1 MRAQIRPG
9 ATDGD
14 WIRTLAGVLIVALQL
29 FPLYWMISASL
40 QPREALLAPSPQWLP
55 LPPLLDS
62 YIAVADEQVANILTS
77 CIVAGATAL
86 LSLIVAAPAAYALV
100 VFRMRWTTLFV
111 LGLLVAQMIPHVV
124 MANALY
130 AIYARIGLLNSY
142 GGLILADS
150 TMGVPFAILILR
162 AFMSTLPRTL
172 VEAALCDGAGYWG
185 AFFRIILPL
194 SRNGLIT
201 SGLFCFL
208 FAWSDFI
215 FALTM
220 GTKQQIVPITLGIY
234 MYIGTENVDWN
245 AIMATAVLA
254 SIPPIAL
261 LLFGQRH
268 IAAGLTGGAVKD

>member
-1 MRAQIRPG
+1 MRADAENGHWLRSVVGWLIV
-9 ATDGD
+9 
-14 WIRTLAGVLIVALQL
+14 GVLL
-29 FPLYWMISASL
+29 FPLYWMINASL
-40 QPREALLAPSPQWLP
+40 QPREALLGLSPSWYPDP
-55 LPPLLDS
+55 LILDS
-62 YIAVADEQVANILTS
+62 YRSVIFSQARNALTS
-77 CIVAGATAL
+77 CIVAGGTAL
-86 LSLIVAAPAAYALV
+86 ISLIVAAPCAYALV

-142 GGLILADS
+142 TGLILADS
-150 TMGVPFAILILR
+150 TMGIPFAILILR
-162 AFMSTLPRTL
+162 AFMVSLPRTL
-172 VEAALCDGAGYWG
+172 VEAALCDGAGHWG

-220 GTKQQIVPITLGIY
+220 GTKPTVVPITLGIY
-234 MYIGTENVDWN
+234 RFIGVEMTSWN
-245 AIMATAVLA
+245 EIMATAVLA

-261 LLFGQRH
+261 LLFGQRF
-268 IAAGLTGGAVKD
+268 IAAGLTGGAVRE